1 MSRYDV
7 LSFSVAQAEQEDVGD
22 QAIPQPLPTPVHRPV
37 ASAADESYR
46 SWGRT
51 PNIHWR
57 AASKDVLRGHPRFFA
72 LPDVDDVVACPW
84 FGHGEWTYA
93 FVRQEHALWWA
104 LHSGRLT
111 ASCLHGA
118 LGLRERDAS
127 RRLGLPRAA
136 SSRGHACS
144 AAARLAEARMVVKD
158 RERVQEPGFAMLAAA
173 FSHVVAFNHEAA
185 IDAAPQP
192 AAPPQQP
199 SQEATAAAVRLASG
213 KKGKQKGG
221 KSRAAAAAL
230 PDTPEARKSQS
241 AAQRGLT
248 SVRLAWGTAQEGGTL
263 WAVLA
268 AFPDATVFEVG
279 LCVPCDTAS
288 IRDTSA
294 PAGALPASWHTAM
307 GVPLDVLAAL
317 PPCGASPDGMLAW
330 PRDSPFAPQVP
341 DGSPY
346 SGMYHLGIPM
356 EGAVLECLEIKN
368 VCPFREGKPSLNS
381 GQPSYVLSDKGP
393 PTACPPSHMPQ
404 LQWQMLCT
412 GTCSALLCCESATL
426 GMACFRVAR
435 DDDYLADM
443 LHLLAAFTAMRG
455 AFPKQPGQLFG
466 SGPHSARHAAFLA
479 RTRHLADTAP
489 LLDFIAAPVRPQGN
503 GRPFLD

>member
-1 MSRYDV
+1 MSRYDI
-7 LSFSVAQAEQEDVGD
+7 LSLALADTEKEEVGEPQQQLQAVTLDRVPAAAGD
-22 QAIPQPLPTPVHRPV
+22 
-37 ASAADESYR
+37 DSYR
-46 SWGRT
+46 AWGRT
-51 PNIHWR
+51 PNIYWR
-57 AASKDVLRGHPRFFA
+57 SASRDQLRSHARFVA
-72 LPDVDDVVACPW
+72 LPEVDDVVACPW
-84 FGHGEWTYA
+84 FGHSEWSYS
-93 FVRQEHALWWA
+93 FIRQEHALWWA
-104 LHSGRLT
+104 LHAGRLT

-127 RRLGLPRAA
+127 RRLGLPRVA

-144 AAARLAEARMVVKD
+144 AAARLAEAPLAVKD
-158 RERVQEPGFAMLAAA
+158 SDKGQEPGFAQLAAA
-173 FSHVVAFNHEAA
+173 FSYVVAFNAA
-185 IDAAPQP
+185 PSIDAAS
-192 AAPPQQP
+192 APPQQP
-199 SQEATAAAVRLASG
+199 SQEATAAAVRLATG
-213 KKGKQKGG
+213 KKGKK
-221 KSRAAAAAL
+221 KAVATAL

-294 PAGALPASWHTAM
+294 PAGGLPASWHTAM

-412 GTCSALLCCESATL
+412 GTSSALLCCESATL

-466 SGPHSARHAAFLA
+466 SGPYSARHAAFLA